1 MFPNFQV
8 LSLADSLAAADLPA
22 PGTWVRLTAYG
33 LGWAWAAG
41 LLAVLSFRRR
51 EI

>member
-1 MFPNFQV
+1 
-8 LSLADSLAAADLPA
+8 
-22 PGTWVRLTAYG
+22 VRLTAYG
-33 LGWAWAAG
+33 LGWALAAG

>member
-1 MFPNFQV
+1 
-8 LSLADSLAAADLPA
+8 
-22 PGTWVRLTAYG
+22 LTAYG

>member
-8 LSLADSLAAADLPA
+8 LSWADSLAAADLPSL
-22 PGTWVRLTAYG
+22 GTWVRLTAYG